1 MEMIISFFGDILA
14 LLLRS
19 LFSDL
24 STLCAAIRN
33 LGNSWV
39 QAKHKRLNINDNRRK
54 ITH

>member
-14 LLLRS
+14 LLFRS

-24 STLCAAIRN
+24 STLCATIRN

-39 QAKHKRLNINDNRRK
+39 QANHKRLNINDNRRN